1 MDSSGQSVRNIATAR
16 GDNLIKEK
24 NNGIEEESDRK
35 APEGQDNTAEEAALQ
50 SNRRLQIR
58 GAI

>member
-1 MDSSGQSVRNIATAR
+1 VTAR
-16 GDNLIKEK
+16 EGNLIKEK

-35 APEGQDNTAEEAALQ
+35 AAPQGQDNSTEEAALQ

-58 GAI
+58 GVI